1 MNSYHYLF
9 KFIVIGDTGVGKSCV
24 VLQFIENKTRTTHD
38 VTIGVEF
45 GAKTIPVKE
54 KNIKLQ
60 IWDTA
65 GQENFRSITR
75 SYYRSAIGALLVY
88 DITRKDTFLHVKN
101 WLEEVKANGNPHME
115 ILLVG
120 NKNDLEE
127 ERVVSYEEGEKM
139 AKNHGLN
146 FIEINSKDYHKV

>member
-24 VLQFIENKTRTTHD
+24 VLQFIEGKTRTTHD
-38 VTIGVEF
+38 VTIGVQF
-45 GAKTIPVKE
+45 GAKTISVKD

-88 DITRKDTFLHVKN
+88 DITRKETFSHVKN
-101 WLEEVKANGNPHME
+101 WLNQVKMNGNPHME

-120 NKNDLEE
+120 NKNDLQE
-127 ERVVSYEEGEKM
+127 ERVITFEEGS
-139 AKNHGLN
+139 ALAA
-146 FIEINSKDYHKV
+146 

>member
-1 MNSYHYLF
+1 M
-9 KFIVIGDTGVGKSCV
+9 
-24 VLQFIENKTRTTHD
+24 RTAHD

-45 GAKTIPVKE
+45 GAKTIKVGN

-88 DITRKDTFLHVKN
+88 DITRRDTFIHVKN
-101 WLEEVKANGNPHME
+101 WLEEVKVNGNPHME

-120 NKNDLEE
+120 NKNDLEND
-127 ERVVSYEEGEKM
+127 RQVALQEGAAF
-139 AKNHGLN
+139 AKENGLQ
-146 FIEINSKDYHKV
+146 FIEINAKDFNKVSEAFQMIAKAIHRRIEDGKLPLSSQVKL